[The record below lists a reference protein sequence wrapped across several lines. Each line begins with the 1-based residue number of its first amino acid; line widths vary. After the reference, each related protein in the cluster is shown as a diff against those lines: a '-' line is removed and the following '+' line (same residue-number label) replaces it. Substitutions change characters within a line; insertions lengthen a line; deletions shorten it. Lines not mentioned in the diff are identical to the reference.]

1 MKKYFTLYVI
11 IVFIL
16 SMFSTITFSNSFAQ
30 TIDTSQKS
38 ENVTNSSTLLHS
50 IPVTT
55 TPIKY
60 IGVIF
65 QENNSFDYYFAT
77 YPNSENQEGESTFI
91 PLKDTPSVNGLT
103 EALILNN
110 TNLVKPYRLE
120 PSFATKIAECGNNH
134 TYTAIQRSLNSGL
147 MNKFV

>member
-11 IVFIL
+11 FVLVL
-16 SMFSTITFSNSFAQ
+16 SIFSIINFSISFAQ

-38 ENVTNSSTLLHS
+38 ENVTNSSTLLDS

-60 IGVIF
+60 IVVIF
-65 QENNSFDYYFAT
+65 QDNNSFDHYFAT

-103 EALILNN
+103 E
-110 TNLVKPYRLE
+110 
-120 PSFATKIAECGNNH
+120 
-134 TYTAIQRSLNSGL
+134 
-147 MNKFV
+147 